1 MNELEKIPLEL
12 ESAKK
17 KITKSLMNNLGF
29 FMGVFLVFAVI
40 VIMTTDIRI
49 VSFVD
54 ITSLGLD
61 FFLLLFCSY
70 SMYVCC
76 ADSGT
81 KAGLS
86 STIYTETVEKYD
98 AMKKRILESHMQT
111 RMGEFC
117 NHYIADE
124 LKNTKMVL
132 LAPVGLSYE
141 EYMEKYMQLDG
152 SSVDA
157 MPCLTSSQKKA
168 IKKANKVKPVRLSPE
183 MILRKDRS
191 SNRRSPLDVNPSKK
205 KSIAFG
211 TKFIRIAV
219 LSIFMS
225 MIALDVIVEPSWIIF
240 ASVCLKLVSVIVNG
254 FGGYETGFDNIV
266 TDTVNYMNGQ
276 IDLMQQAIQ
285 YIEAH
290 PTTND

>member
-17 KITKSLMNNLGF
+17 KITKTFMNNLGF
-29 FMGVFLVFAVI
+29 FMGAFLIFAVI

-49 VSFVD
+49 VSLAD

-86 STIYTETVEKYD
+86 TTIYTETMEKYEV
-98 AMKKRILESHMQT
+98 MKKSILESQMQT
-111 RMGEFC
+111 RMSEFC

-124 LKNTKMVL
+124 LKNTKMAV
-132 LAPVGLSYE
+132 LAPVGFSYE
-141 EYMEKYMQLDG
+141 EYLEKYSLLDNPA
-152 SSVDA
+152 VDA
-157 MPCLTSSQKKA
+157 MTCLSASQKKA
-168 IKKANKVKPVRLSPE
+168 VKKANKVKPVRLSPE
-183 MILRKDRS
+183 MILRKDRNS
-191 SNRRSPLDVNPSKK
+191 HTRSPLDRNPSMK
-205 KSIAFG
+205 KSITFG
-211 TKFIRIAV
+211 TEFIRIGI
-219 LSIFMS
+219 LSVFMS

-254 FGGYETGFDNIV
+254 FGGYSTGYDNIV
-266 TDTVNYMNGQ
+266 VDTVNYVNGQ